1 MGFRNSLLL
10 LLFCVVI
17 INSCSKKGGGSTP
30 PPPPPPTVPGCATNT
45 APANDFFVTTTSL
58 TLSWSAVTGA
68 TGYDV
73 YLGASAATATVI
85 ASNVA
90 GTSYNYTVP
99 GFATS
104 QPLYWYVQP
113 KNATGGAVGCSSTA
127 TSFVCTIIQAP
138 SPFGYYVVGYLP
150 SYRTISDIPDV
161 KFRMTNVVVYA
172 FYGVNSSGTLSAPSS
187 PASTLAAVAAKAKA
201 NNAKIFLGI
210 NDGSGDGKTNFKN
223 MATTTA
229 GRNNFIKDVMNTVRT
244 NNLDGVDMDWEFPTT
259 SDGTDATFT
268 LLMKELSDSLHRDA
282 RYYLSS
288 AVTAGKYAGGIRDAI
303 RNEIFPY
310 VDFFNVMAYDD
321 FNTTVPYRHHS
332 DYTLAQ
338 NCLNY
343 WLTTRGMPAEK
354 CVLGLP
360 AYGRPS
366 GITQTG
372 TVLTYKNILVQGGN
386 SQYDSAVV
394 TAGGFTNYTIYYNG
408 QYTVKRKAKLAKD
421 IANGVM
427 IWEKWQDAADGNS
440 LLKAACDTVG
450 RSY

>member
-1 MGFRNSLLL
+1 MIYRYGLIVFLGFALLM
-10 LLFCVVI
+10 
-17 INSCSKKGGGSTP
+17 NSCSKKGGTNPPVTP
-30 PPPPPPTVPGCATNT
+30 PPTPPGCSANTGPATGG
-45 APANDFFVTTTSL
+45 FITSTSVNL
-58 TLSWSAVTGA
+58 TWNAVTGA

-73 YLGASAATATVI
+73 YLGTSSNPTTTIAT
-85 ASNVA
+85 NVT
-90 GTSYNYTVP
+90 GTSFSYTVP
-99 GFATS
+99 ST
-104 QPLYWYVQP
+104 PNVTYYWYVQP
-113 KNATGGAVGCSSTA
+113 KNTGGGASGCSSTVS
-127 TSFVCTIIQAP
+127 SFTYITIQ
-138 SPFGYYVVGYLP
+138 SPPGFGYYVVGYFP
-150 SYRTISDIPDV
+150 SYRNPADVPDV
-161 KFRMTNVVVYA
+161 KFRMTNVVIYA
-172 FYGVNSSGTLSAPSS
+172 FFAVNASGTLDVVS
-187 PASTLAAVAAKAKA
+187 PSTLAAVIAKARA
-201 NNAKIFLGI
+201 NNAKIFVGI

-223 MATTTA
+223 MAASAA
-229 GRNNFIKDVMNTVRT
+229 GRNNFIKDVMNKVRQY
-244 NNLDGVDMDWEFPTT
+244 NFDGVDMDWEFPTT

-268 LLMKELSDSLHRDA
+268 LMMKELSDSLHRDA

-338 NCLNY
+338 TCLNY
-343 WLTTRGMPAEK
+343 WLNTRSMPASK

-372 TVLTYKNILVQGGN
+372 TVLTYKTILSQGGN
-386 SQYDSAVV
+386 PQYDSAVV

-408 QYTVKRKAKLAKD
+408 QHTVKRKAKLAKD

-427 IWEKWQDAADGNS
+427 LWEKWQDAVDGNS